1 MVFEDPTQS
10 RRRWLVRAALGLALL
25 LALPVALCA
34 LALGPV
40 GPRPSLLAAQGRA
53 LPTPATW
60 RDEAPAARSEPAPSG
75 DYASL
80 LRALDARAAAV
91 AASITTP
98 ALPLPAGG
106 RLLFTVDDPAAHAAV
121 RAHAH
126 EVSAVSPDW
135 FRVASSG
142 CAVRET
148 VDAPTREL
156 LGRPNVAVLPR
167 VANLDGDRWASAETA
182 ALLADEGARRCV
194 ANAVAG
200 RVIALGA
207 HGVNVDFEALAP
219 EDAAGLV
226 AFVAE
231 LRAALHPTG
240 RTVTVDVAAWD
251 SAYDLRRLGAVA
263 DGVVLMAYDQH
274 HPSSAPGPVASRR
287 WLAEAVDHAR
297 SLVPAERLVV
307 ALGAYCYDWP
317 AAPRGDGEALSF
329 GAAMGRAARVGAT
342 PVFVPD
348 AAGARFDYASDAGA
362 AHTVWCNDGASAA
375 DALALLDARGITRT
389 ALWRAGTEDP
399 SLWPVLRARS
409 AAARQAALAVVAAP
423 TEPVVIGDGD
433 LLAPRSPARDGRRAV
448 TLDAQGRVAA
458 ARYLTTP
465 TPAVIERLGGGA
477 ARRDVA
483 LTFDDGP
490 DPVHTPALLDVL
502 REAGA
507 PAAFF
512 VVGEQAM
519 AHPELVRRA
528 AREGHLVGNHS
539 YHHPHMNVL
548 AVGDQAA
555 ELDRT
560 TRVLEGLTGRGVSL
574 YRAPFTALVD
584 AHDAGELAAQAG
596 PLGRGYTYAAASVD
610 PHDWRGGDAATIL
623 RGIMD
628 GVEGGGRVVVL
639 HDGGGDR
646 RATVEA
652 VRRAIPAL
660 RARGYRLVSLD
671 RYAGVAREV
680 VAPPLAPRDR
690 AAAIGVGALAS
701 ARAGALLLLGAI
713 FTACTLLAGLRIA
726 LLASLALRGRR
737 PVAPA
742 EGYEPLVT
750 VLLPAYD
757 EAKVIEG
764 SVRSLLR
771 GEYTNLEVLVVDD
784 GSRDD
789 TAAIVERIAATQPR
803 VRCVRKANGGKASA
817 ANLGIRRARGE
828 IIVAVDADTVV
839 APDAIRRMVAHFAD
853 PEVTAVCG
861 NVEVGNVT
869 SLLTA
874 FQAIE
879 YVTSQNFDRRAFAAL
894 NCVGV
899 VPGALGAWRRDA
911 VVAVGGYSDATLVE
925 DADLTI
931 TVLRAGGTITY
942 EPRAVGRTE
951 APESLGAL
959 WRQRVRW
966 TYGTYQCLAKHRAAL
981 FQGPVGWVALPNL
994 LLFQV
999 LFPIASP
1006 LGDAAM
1012 VYALVTGQWSSFLSG
1027 YLGFLAMDLVA
1038 SLLAFRL
1045 DRKPLRWLP
1054 LLLVQ
1059 RFTYRQFLYAVSLS
1073 AMISVALGARQGWRK
1088 LDRLGTVAPL
1098 PARASSLRP
1107 VALEQA
1113 A

>member
-1 MVFEDPTQS
+1 MVFEDPSQR
-10 RRRWLVRAALGLALL
+10 RRRWLARAALGLTLL
-25 LALPVALCA
+25 LGLPVALLAFGLSPVRPRSA
-34 LALGPV
+34 LP
-40 GPRPSLLAAQGRA
+40 AAQSRA
-53 LPTPATW
+53 LPTPGAW
-60 RDEAPAARSEPAPSG
+60 RDEPAPAPAAPPTG
-75 DYASL
+75 DYAAL
-80 LRALDARAAAV
+80 LRSLDARAAVV

-98 ALPLPAGG
+98 ALPLPEGS
-106 RLLFTVDDPAAHAAV
+106 RVLFAVDDPASHAAV
-121 RAHAH
+121 RAHLGD
-126 EVSAVSPDW
+126 VSAVSPDW
-135 FRVASSG
+135 FRVATAG
-142 CAVRET
+142 CALRET
-148 VDAPTREL
+148 VDAPTRAL
-156 LGRPNVAVLPR
+156 LGRPDVKVVPR
-167 VANLDGDRWASAETA
+167 LANLDGDRWASAETA
-182 ALLADEGARRCV
+182 AMLADEGARRCV
-194 ANAVAG
+194 ARAVAG
-200 RVIALGA
+200 RVVALGA

-226 AFVAE
+226 AFTAE

-240 RTVTVDVAAWD
+240 RSVTVDVAPWD
-251 SAYDLRRLGAVA
+251 AAYDLARLGAVA

-274 HPSSAPGPVASRR
+274 HASSAHGPIASRR
-287 WLAEAVDHAR
+287 WLAEAVDRAR
-297 SLVPAERLVV
+297 ALVPADRLVV

-317 AAPRGDGEALSF
+317 VSPSGPAEPLAF
-329 GAAMGRAARVGAT
+329 GAAMARAALAGAT
-342 PVFVPD
+342 PRYVPE
-348 AAGARFDYASDAGA
+348 AAGARFDYRTAGGA
-362 AHTVWCNDGASAA
+362 ARTAWCNDGASAA
-375 DALALLDARGITRT
+375 DALALLAARGVTRT

-409 AAARQAALAVVAAP
+409 AAARRAALAAAP
-423 TEPVVIGDGD
+423 APADDVVVGDGD
-433 LLAPRSPARDGRRAV
+433 LVALRAPRRDGRRAV
-448 TLDAQGRVAA
+448 TLDPQGFVAA
-458 ARYLTTP
+458 ARYLAP
-465 TPAVIERLGGGA
+465 PAPAVLERLGGDA
-477 ARRDVA
+477 SKRDVA

-502 REAGA
+502 RAAGA

-528 AREGHLVGNHS
+528 AREGHLIGNHS
-539 YHHPHMNVL
+539 YHHPRMDGL
-548 AVGDQAA
+548 DAADYAA

-560 TRVLEGLTGRGVSL
+560 TRLLEALAGREVSL
-574 YRAPFTALVD
+574 YRAPFTAFFD
-584 AHDAGELAAQAG
+584 ATDGAAVAAQARA
-596 PLGRGYTYAAASVD
+596 LARGYTYAAASVD
-610 PHDWRGGDAATIL
+610 PHDWQGA
-623 RGIMD
+623 D
-628 GVEGGGRVVVL
+628 GTSLARAIVEGVARGGRVVVL

-646 RATVEA
+646 GATVDA
-652 VRRAIPAL
+652 VRRAIPQL

-671 RYAGVAREV
+671 RYAGVGRDAI
-680 VAPPLAPRDR
+680 APPLAARDR
-690 AAAIGVGALAS
+690 VASLGVGWLAS
-701 ARAGALLLLGAI
+701 TRAGGARLLAAL
-713 FTACTLLAGLRIA
+713 FTACTVLASLRIA
-726 LLASLALRGRR
+726 LLAALALRDRR
-737 PVAPA
+737 RVVEAPD
-742 EGYEPLVT
+742 YQPLVT
-750 VLLPAYD
+750 VLIPAYD
-757 EAKVIEG
+757 EGKVIEG

-789 TAAIVERIAATQPR
+789 TAEVVERVAATRPR

-817 ANLGIRRARGE
+817 ANLGIRHARGE

-853 PEVTAVCG
+853 PDVTAVCG
-861 NVEVGNVT
+861 NVEVGNVR
-869 SLLTA
+869 SWLTA

-911 VVAVGGYSDATLVE
+911 VLAVGGYSGDTLVE
-925 DADLTI
+925 DADLTL

-966 TYGTYQCLAKHRAAL
+966 TYGTFQCLTKHRAAL
-981 FQGPVGWVALPNL
+981 LRGPVGWVALPNL

-1012 VYALVTGQWSSFLSG
+1012 LHAIITGQWSAFLSG
-1027 YLGFLAMDLVA
+1027 YLGFLAMDVVA
-1038 SLLAFRL
+1038 SVLAFRL
-1045 DRKPLRWLP
+1045 DRKPLHWLA

-1059 RFTYRQFLYAVSLS
+1059 RFTYRQFLYAVSLWSMVS
-1073 AMISVALGARQGWRK
+1073 AALGARQGWRK

-1098 PARASSLRP
+1098 PARATSLRP
-1107 VALEQA
+1107 APVKLA